1 MHRNAP
7 SRARDVSTI
16 VLAVFLATALPSS
29 ARQEELPENVRPVHA
44 RLVATAAGRNA
55 LSELRIEFMEGGM
68 AAHRSVSIE
77 AGKLAVKA
85 WDAPGSAMVQ
95 REGDATDARVS
106 RLLQR
111 LIAAEYWKFG
121 GTRFV
126 PDAPTFLFRFHF
138 EGREYVD
145 FRCDEEEIEA
155 SAERRAIRQ
164 LFLDFVTET
173 ELETISP

>member
-1 MHRNAP
+1 MHRNPP
-7 SRARDVSTI
+7 SRARDVSTV
-16 VLAVFLATALPSS
+16 VLAVFLATELPSS
-29 ARQEELPENVRPVHA
+29 AKQDEIPEDARPMHE
-44 RLVATAAGRNA
+44 RLVATAAGRSA
-55 LSELRIEFMEGGM
+55 LSELRIELMEGGM
-68 AAHRSVSIE
+68 AAHRSFSIE
-77 AGKLAVKA
+77 SGKLVVKE

-95 REGDATDARVS
+95 REGEASDARVA

-111 LIAAEYWKFG
+111 LLAAEYWRFQ

-126 PDAPTFLFRFHF
+126 PDAPMFLFRFYA
-138 EGREYVD
+138 GDSYVD

-155 SAERRAIRQ
+155 SPERRAIRN